1 MAITGNT
8 YLYIIYTPFFY
19 LFKEKINQKIKNLQN
34 NRTLDMRK
42 SIRNI
47 SNCISNGFSTSSN
60 HIIIV

>member
-34 NRTLDMRK
+34 NRTLRYEK
-42 SIRNI
+42 IHQKYQ
-47 SNCISNGFSTSSN
+47 NCISNGFSTSSN